1 MVKLLDVKLFYAKL
15 FSRPRTLLSLY
26 KLRPQQT
33 ASNIEIKN
41 KPLGNMVL
49 GFAS

>member
-1 MVKLLDVKLFYAKL
+1 MVKLLYEKRFYAKL
-15 FSRPRTLLSLY
+15 FSRPRTLLPLY
-26 KLRPQQT
+26 KLRRPQT

-41 KPLGNMVL
+41 KPLGNKVL